1 MVNLVITLRHA
12 LKYRGGR
19 VVQRGE
25 TRGASWTVRNRVVKM
40 SKGGGEDRNGKGRKG
55 VEKKCDRFRWQNYKK
70 PRQSWPIN
78 RAQGGKIGAKIE
90 KQYSEPRSERIK
102 LEGRRRRF

>member
-40 SKGGGEDRNGKGRKG
+40 SKGGGRIEMGKDEKAWRKSVIGFDGRITK
-55 VEKKCDRFRWQNYKK
+55 NH
-70 PRQSWPIN
+70 
-78 RAQGGKIGAKIE
+78 AKV
-90 KQYSEPRSERIK
+90 
-102 LEGRRRRF
+102 GR

>member
-1 MVNLVITLRHA
+1 MCNAKRRVARDR
-12 LKYRGGR
+12 RGI
-19 VVQRGE
+19 VDGE
-25 TRGASWTVRNRVVKM
+25 KSRCENVERK
-40 SKGGGEDRNGKGRKG
+40 GEDRNGKGRKG